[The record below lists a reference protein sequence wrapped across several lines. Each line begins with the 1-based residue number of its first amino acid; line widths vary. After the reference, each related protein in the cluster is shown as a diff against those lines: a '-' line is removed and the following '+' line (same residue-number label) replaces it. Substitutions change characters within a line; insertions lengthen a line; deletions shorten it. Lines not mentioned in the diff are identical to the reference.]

1 MGVHALCPGFVHTEF
16 HERAGIEMSGTPS
29 FMWLEVEDV
38 VRECLADAA
47 KGSVVIIPG
56 VQYKALTTAGR
67 MVPRNLVRA
76 MNKVVG
82 KGRGR
87 T

>member
-1 MGVHALCPGFVHTEF
+1 MGVHALCPGFVRTEF
-16 HERAGIEMSGTPS
+16 HERAGIEMGGTPS
-29 FMWLEVEDV
+29 FLWLEVEDV
-38 VRECLADAA
+38 VRDCLAEVT
-47 KGSVVIIPG
+47 KGKVVIVPG
-56 VQYKALTTAGR
+56 VQYKVLTTAGR